1 MDIIIGFAIF
11 IAAMLTSILSGHS
24 IVLGLCAG
32 FVTFMLLGLRRDV
45 PFKKLLRASFA
56 SALESRSVAGILV
69 IIGII
74 TALWRSSGTIMVIV
88 YYGIQIISPAS
99 FLMITFVISC
109 LLSYALGTSFGVAGT
124 VGVIFMT
131 LARSGG
137 VDPVITAGVILSGV
151 FFGDRGSPLSGTAL
165 MVAGITG
172 TDIYGN
178 VKRMMKSA
186 LPAVLI
192 CLAIYGF
199 LSLRNPITSVDQD
212 VLSSIASEYAITMW
226 AFVPAI
232 LMLVLPFLKVGLI
245 LSLTAS
251 IISAAL
257 ITWKLQ
263 GMSLLSILQASAL
276 GYTTEDA
283 ALAGIINGG
292 GIISMMET
300 ILIVMI
306 SCSFSGIFSEARL
319 LEPLQKLLV
328 RASDKAGSIPL
339 MILISLASSAAFCNQ
354 VAAIQMC
361 SDFMRPV
368 YEGERKSSE
377 DFALDIENTAIT
389 VPAFI
394 PWSIICTV
402 PLALLR
408 AGYGSMIYAVFLY
421 VIPICAWI
429 RQAVRLLTLKT
440 SLQPQ

>member
-1 MDIIIGFAIF
+1 M
-11 IAAMLTSILSGHS
+11 IA
-24 IVLGLCAG
+24 
-32 FVTFMLLGLRRDV
+32 
-45 PFKKLLRASFA
+45 
-56 SALESRSVAGILV
+56 
-69 IIGII
+69 
-74 TALWRSSGTIMVIV
+74 
-88 YYGIQIISPAS
+88 
-99 FLMITFVISC
+99 FVISC

-151 FFGDRGSPLSGTAL
+151 FFGDRGSPLSGTVL

-212 VLSSIASEYAITMW
+212 VLSSIASEFAITMW

-245 LSLTAS
+245 LSLAAS

-263 GMSLLSILQASAL
+263 GMSLLSILQASFL

-402 PLALLR
+402 PLALLG

-429 RQAVRLLTLKT
+429 RQAVRSLTPKT

>member
-1 MDIIIGFAIF
+1 
-11 IAAMLTSILSGHS
+11 
-24 IVLGLCAG
+24 
-32 FVTFMLLGLRRDV
+32 
-45 PFKKLLRASFA
+45 
-56 SALESRSVAGILV
+56 
-69 IIGII
+69 
-74 TALWRSSGTIMVIV
+74 
-88 YYGIQIISPAS
+88 
-99 FLMITFVISC
+99 
-109 LLSYALGTSFGVAGT
+109 
-124 VGVIFMT
+124 
-131 LARSGG
+131 
-137 VDPVITAGVILSGV
+137 
-151 FFGDRGSPLSGTAL
+151 
-165 MVAGITG
+165 
-172 TDIYGN
+172 
-178 VKRMMKSA
+178 
-186 LPAVLI
+186 
-192 CLAIYGF
+192 
-199 LSLRNPITSVDQD
+199 
-212 VLSSIASEYAITMW
+212 
-226 AFVPAI
+226 
-232 LMLVLPFLKVGLI
+232 
-245 LSLTAS
+245 
-251 IISAAL
+251 
-257 ITWKLQ
+257 
-263 GMSLLSILQASAL
+263 
-276 GYTTEDA
+276 
-283 ALAGIINGG
+283 
-292 GIISMMET
+292 MMET

-429 RQAVRLLTLKT
+429 RQAVRSLILKT